1 MFIRPKSERAYN
13 LFVVSPASSFS
24 MVCHLCGQGLL
35 LGQEKFCAVSSKVVT
50 SDINMAACHIISSVE
65 VHIQQYQKHKNN

>member
-1 MFIRPKSERAYN
+1 MFIRLKCERAYN
-13 LFVVSPASSFS
+13 LFVVLPASSFS
-24 MVCHLCGQGLL
+24 VMCHLCGQGLL
-35 LGQEKFCAVSSKVVT
+35 LGHEMFCAVSSEVVT